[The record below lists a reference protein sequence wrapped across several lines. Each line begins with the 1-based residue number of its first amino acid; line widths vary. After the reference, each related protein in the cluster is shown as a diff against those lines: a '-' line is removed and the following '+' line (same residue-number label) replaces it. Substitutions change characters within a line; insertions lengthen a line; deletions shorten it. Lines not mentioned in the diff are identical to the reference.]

1 MEFFLLGSLLVY
13 PAARAEVRVPPGK
26 QRVLLAVLLL
36 HSNHAVSVDVLVEV
50 LWGSEPP
57 PSARAA
63 MRNYVKRLRKAL
75 GDAGHDLIR
84 SVPGGYL
91 MRVAEGDLDVT
102 RFEELERDG
111 REAAAV
117 GDWDRAADLLRA
129 ALSLWRGEALEDVRS
144 EWLAVRELP
153 RLAELRLRALETR
166 IDLDLRLGRC
176 AEAIAELWRLTNLH
190 PLRERLYRL
199 LMLALCQ
206 DGRYSEALAVYRSAR
221 VVLISELG
229 TEPGPDLRRLHQ
241 QILASDSSLAGPG
254 PRLAVPASVTLSGA
268 GSGSQ
273 PPRQLPAAARHFSG
287 RSAELVAL
295 RRITDE
301 PAGAGLPT
309 IIAITGGAGVGKTAL
324 ALRWAHEVTFRFPD
338 GQLHADLRGYD
349 PGSPVPPAEVLARF
363 LRSLGVPGAEIPAD
377 QTERAARFRGLLTG
391 LRVLVVLDNARSA
404 EHVRQLLPATPGCA
418 VVVTS
423 RDSLAGL
430 VVRDGAQRLDLD
442 LLPLTDAVHLLRSLI
457 GGRADADPA
466 AAQALAVKCA
476 RLPLALCA
484 AAELAAA
491 CPAASLAELVRQLD
505 DRHQRL
511 DLLDGGGDPRTA
523 MRAVFSWSYRHLD
536 GDSARA
542 FRLLGLHPGTE
553 IEPCAGAALM
563 GTTVA
568 QARRLLTALARA
580 HLIRPVGPAHYA
592 MHDLLRVYAAELAV
606 AWDGD
611 RQEALRRLLDHYVH
625 VASTAMEIASQA
637 GLSRM
642 SGEPASAGPMPPVTD
657 PWAARAWLDKH
668 RATLAR
674 IAAYAASH
682 GWTAQAG
689 RLAAVM
695 HYAVHA
701 RMTE

>member
-1 MEFFLLGSLLVY
+1 MEFFLLGSLLVC
-13 PAARAEVRVPPGK
+13 PAARSEVRVPAGK

-36 HSNHAVSVDVLVEV
+36 HSNHVVSADVLVEA
-50 LWGSEPP
+50 LWGTEPP

-63 MRNYVKRLRKAL
+63 MRNYVKRLRNVL
-75 GDAGHDLIR
+75 DDPGHDLIR

-91 MRVAEGDLDVT
+91 IRVRAGDLDVT
-102 RFEELERDG
+102 RFEELERTG
-111 REAAAV
+111 QEAAAA
-117 GDWDRAADLLRA
+117 GDWDHAADLLRA
-129 ALSLWRGEALEDVRS
+129 ALSLWRGEALEDARS

-176 AEAIAELWRLTNLH
+176 AEAIAELWRLTNVH

-206 DGRYSEALAVYRSAR
+206 DGRYAEALAVYQSAR
-221 VVLISELG
+221 RVLITELG

-241 QILASDSSLAGPG
+241 RILTSDPALAGPG
-254 PRLAVPASVTLSGA
+254 PRHAALASVMLSEARG
-268 GSGSQ
+268 GLL
-273 PPRQLPAAARHFSG
+273 PPRQLPPAARHFSG

-301 PAGAGLPT
+301 PAGAGWPA
-309 IIAITGGAGVGKTAL
+309 IIAVTGAAGVGKTAL
-324 ALRWAHEVTFRFPD
+324 TLRWAHEVAFRFPD

-363 LRSLGVPGAEIPAD
+363 LRSLGVPGAEIPAG
-377 QTERAARFRGLLTG
+377 QTERAARFRSLLTG
-391 LRVLVVLDNARSA
+391 QRVLVVLDNARSA

-457 GGRADADPA
+457 GGRVDADPA
-466 AAQALAVKCA
+466 AAQTLAVECA

-491 CPAASLAELVRQLD
+491 CPAAPLAELVRQLG

-523 MRAVFSWSYRHLD
+523 LRAVFSWSYQHLD

-542 FRLLGLHPGTE
+542 LRLLGLHPGID
-553 IEPCAGAALM
+553 IEPYAGAALM

-580 HLIRPVGPAHYA
+580 HLIRPVGPARYA

-606 AWDGD
+606 GCDSD

-625 VASTAMEIASQA
+625 IASAAMEIASQA

-642 SGEPASAGPMPPVTD
+642 SGEPAPAGPMPPVTD
-657 PWAARAWLDKH
+657 PWAARAWLDEQ

-674 IAAYAASH
+674 IAAFAATH

-695 HYAVHA
+695 RYAVPA

>member
-1 MEFFLLGSLLVY
+1 MEFFLLGSLLVC
-13 PAARAEVRVPPGK
+13 PAARSEVRVPAGK

-36 HSNHAVSVDVLVEV
+36 HSNHVVSADVLVEA
-50 LWGSEPP
+50 LWGTEPP

-63 MRNYVKRLRKAL
+63 MRNYVKRLRNVL
-75 GDAGHDLIR
+75 DDPGHDLIR

-91 MRVAEGDLDVT
+91 IRVRAGDLDVT
-102 RFEELERDG
+102 RFEELERTG
-111 REAAAV
+111 QEAAAA
-117 GDWDRAADLLRA
+117 GDWDHAADLLRA
-129 ALSLWRGEALEDVRS
+129 ALSLWRGEALEDARS

-176 AEAIAELWRLTNLH
+176 AEAIAELWRLTNVH

-206 DGRYSEALAVYRSAR
+206 DGRYAEALAVYQSAR
-221 VVLISELG
+221 RVLITELG
-229 TEPGPDLRRLHQ
+229 TETGPDLRRLHQ
-241 QILASDSSLAGPG
+241 RILTSDPALAGPG
-254 PRLAVPASVTLSGA
+254 PRHAALASVMLSEARG
-268 GSGSQ
+268 GLL
-273 PPRQLPAAARHFSG
+273 PPRQLPPAARHFSG

-301 PAGAGLPT
+301 PAGAGWPA
-309 IIAITGGAGVGKTAL
+309 IIAVTGAAGVGKTAL
-324 ALRWAHEVTFRFPD
+324 TLRWAHEVAFRFPD

-377 QTERAARFRGLLTG
+377 QTERAARFRSLLTG
-391 LRVLVVLDNARSA
+391 QRVLVVLDNARSA

-457 GGRADADPA
+457 GGRVDADPA
-466 AAQALAVKCA
+466 AAQTLAVECA

-491 CPAASLAELVRQLD
+491 CPAAPLAELVRQLG

-523 MRAVFSWSYRHLD
+523 LRAVFSWSYQHLD

-542 FRLLGLHPGTE
+542 LRLLGLHPGID
-553 IEPCAGAALM
+553 IEPYAGAALM

-580 HLIRPVGPAHYA
+580 HLIRPVGPARYA

-606 AWDGD
+606 GCDSD

-625 VASTAMEIASQA
+625 IASAAMEIASQA

-642 SGEPASAGPMPPVTD
+642 SGEPAPAGPMPPVTD
-657 PWAARAWLDKH
+657 PWAARAWLDEQ

-674 IAAYAASH
+674 IAAFAATH

-695 HYAVHA
+695 RYAVPA